1 MTKLKLYQT
10 TALAGLMVATIS
22 LWTAPAFA
30 QTKDQATTTD
40 DTVVVVT
47 ATRRNEK
54 QLSIPYNISAV
65 SGAAIDGAKVAD
77 NAELLRSVPGVS
89 VVDRGYRNQGV
100 SLT

>member
-47 ATRRNEK
+47 AAASLAR
-54 QLSIPYNISAV
+54 IVISV
-65 SGAAIDGAKVAD
+65 SASDARCVLAAA
-77 NAELLRSVPGVS
+77 RSARS
-89 VVDRGYRNQGV
+89 
-100 SLT
+100 